1 MHDYH
6 PRPSATTVIYTQD
19 PFRWNPLFQIPR
31 HAVKT
36 LKQATQHKVNS
47 NNFFKTYWL
56 LTCAVVLEYRRH
68 QAKVT
73 NIGSI
78 PACLNTFQPKL
89 KKQEAQIQYN
99 ISAHLIL
106 KTSYCNLEFRRD

>member
-36 LKQATQHKVNS
+36 LRPATQHKVNS
-47 NNFFKTYWL
+47 NNFFKNML
-56 LTCAVVLEYRRH
+56 AI
-68 QAKVT
+68 
-73 NIGSI
+73 N
-78 PACLNTFQPKL
+78 
-89 KKQEAQIQYN
+89 
-99 ISAHLIL
+99 
-106 KTSYCNLEFRRD
+106 